1 VKYDARLVEYSRAL
15 KMFPHPGPEH
25 SLNALGPLDGRYAA
39 AVRPLAALF
48 SEAGL
53 IRQRLKVE
61 LAWLKALCA
70 EPSFAPAGPL
80 EEDESAF
87 LDALEGGLGLDA
99 AERVKALERETRHDV
114 KAAELYLA
122 ERFNE
127 HAALG
132 ARIPIL
138 HFACTSWDI
147 NSSAYGVML
156 KQARDEILR
165 PALGSVAARLESM
178 AREHAGQPM
187 LARTHGQP
195 ASPTTLG
202 KELAVFVHRLKRQRA
217 VFDRIPVL
225 AKCSGATGNYN
236 AHYAACPQVDW
247 PDFSR
252 RFLAGLGLEQ
262 NPVTTQIEPY
272 DWLSEYCDALARI
285 NRILINFSRDA
296 WTYVSLGYFR
306 QKAVSGEAGSST
318 MPHKVNPINLEN
330 AEGNLGLSN
339 ALLAHFSSK
348 LPISRLQRDLSDS
361 TVLRNLGVAL
371 GHALLAFTEV
381 GKALEKISPDP
392 QRMAAD
398 LDGAWETLTE
408 AVQTVMRAHGMQDA
422 YEKLKSFSR
431 NQNVTQTSLHEF
443 IREIELPEAVRDE
456 LLALTPARYTGIAGA
471 LAE

>member
-1 VKYDARLVEYSRAL
+1 
-15 KMFPHPGPEH
+15 MCPHSSPDDP
-25 SLNALGPLDGRYAA
+25 LNALGPLDGRYAA
-39 AVRPLAALF
+39 AARPLAEVF

-61 LAWLKALCA
+61 LAWLRALCA
-70 EPSFAPAGPL
+70 EPAFTPAAPL
-80 EEDESAF
+80 SEEETAF
-87 LDALEGGLGLDA
+87 LDALEASLDLA
-99 AERVKALERETRHDV
+99 AAQRVKELEQQTRHDV
-114 KAAELYLA
+114 KAVELYLA
-122 ERFNE
+122 ERFAE
-127 HAALG
+127 LDSLKP
-132 ARIPIL
+132 RIPML

-156 KQARDEILR
+156 RRAREEILR
-165 PALGSVAARLESM
+165 PALDALTGQLESM
-178 AREHAGQPM
+178 ARDHAGLPM

-202 KELAVFVHRLKRQRA
+202 KEMAVFVHRLRRQLG
-217 VFDRIPVL
+217 VLDGVPLL

-236 AHYAACPQVDW
+236 AHYAACPEVDW
-247 PDFSR
+247 PEFSR

-285 NRILINFSRDA
+285 NRILIDFSRDA

-339 ALLAHFSSK
+339 ALLEHFSAK

-371 GHALLAFTEV
+371 GHALLAFGEI

-392 QRMAAD
+392 QRMQAD
-398 LDGAWETLTE
+398 LDSAWETLAE
-408 AVQTVMRAHGMQDA
+408 AVQTVMRAHGCSDA
-422 YEKLKSFSR
+422 YEKLKNFSR
-431 NQNVTQTSLHEF
+431 NQNVTRESLRHF
-443 IREIELPEAVRDE
+443 IREIELPDEVRDE
-456 LLALTPARYTGIAGA
+456 LLALTPACYTGIAGK

>member
-1 VKYDARLVEYSRAL
+1 MKYDARVVEYSRAAN
-15 KMFPHPGPEH
+15 KRPHPASDH
-25 SLNALGPLDGRYAA
+25 SLGALGPLDGRYSA

-70 EPSFAPAGPL
+70 EPSFAPAAPL

-87 LDALEGGLGLDA
+87 LDALESDLGRA
-99 AERVKALERETRHDV
+99 ATQRVKALEERTRHDV

-122 ERFNE
+122 ERFAE
-127 HAALG
+127 HGGLEK
-132 ARIPIL
+132 RIPML

-156 KQARDEILR
+156 KRARGEILS
-165 PALGSVAARLESM
+165 PALSGVIAQLECM

-202 KELAVFVHRLKRQRA
+202 KELAVFAHRLKRQIA
-217 VFDRIPVL
+217 VFESVPAL

-285 NRILINFSRDA
+285 NRILIDFSRDA

-306 QKAVSGEAGSST
+306 QKAVSGETGSST

-330 AEGNLGLSN
+330 AEGNLGLCN
-339 ALLAHFSSK
+339 ALLGHFSSK

-371 GHALLAFTEV
+371 GHALAAWTEV

-398 LDGAWETLTE
+398 LDGAWETLAE
-408 AVQTVMRAHGMQDA
+408 AVQTVMRAHGMEDA
-422 YEKLKSFSR
+422 YDKLKHFSR
-431 NQNVTQTSLHEF
+431 NQSITQNSLHGF
-443 IREIELPEAVRDE
+443 IREIELPDAAREA
-456 LLALTPARYTGIAGA
+456 LLALTPARYTGIARE